1 MLLYRTTWLNAR
13 WLVDNSGFRLHSKR
27 TTVPA
32 PLSVGLVGEWRQNG
46 GICGHYHCVA
56 LALDLLVVYTGA
68 RPHVYCILHASGI
81 HSECLLDLVTIEMG
95 HSTDRSGKTVLFRS
109 MLRYDATRCVCA

>member
-32 PLSVGLVGEWRQNG
+32 PLSVGLIGEWRQNG

-56 LALDLLVVYTGA
+56 LALDLLVVQAPVRTFTAYSTLAVYTA
-68 RPHVYCILHASGI
+68 NA
-81 HSECLLDLVTIEMG
+81 CLTLL
-95 HSTDRSGKTVLFRS
+95 L
-109 MLRYDATRCVCA
+109 